1 MQNALAQRRRNMI
14 WELVA
19 DYTFIFFYSVVFA
32 GVIACLIYLALLIYA
47 DQQHL
52 FAISGIGAFIL
63 FVTAIAIW
71 AIRKIILRNRQ
82 ARKIAW
88 SCLTQASQTAA
99 PSDKAIILNASYTL
113 APNLEPDCRMDIC
126 DDYEAEDV
134 PLQLPRHWAAQ
145 METNDLA
152 YIPTRVFP
160 VTGSGKV
167 AIFSPQIRGYD
178 TGTVWRR
185 MHRNAIHLQDA
196 GYIMLSIGN
205 FSMHDEMSA
214 GIPPPNYSA
223 SIRNGYMWKAGV
235 GGAGLFLCLV
245 YAFEA
250 YPDLALGKLMGCISA
265 FILCLTPMITAQ
277 TRYDRFLRKV
287 RQFYGQRGVP
297 FCDILDTDTQ
307 EY

>member
-1 MQNALAQRRRNMI
+1 MNLKRYNSPTVRPHPLFNPNIYEQNPTLTDAERLWVQNALAQRRRNMI
-14 WELVA
+14 WGLVA

-71 AIRKIILRNRQ
+71 AIRKIIWRNRQ

-113 APNLEPDCRMDIC
+113 ASNLEPDCRMDIC

-134 PLQLPRHWAAQ
+134 PLQLPGQWAAQ

-185 MHRNAIHLQDA
+185 VHRNAIHLQDA

-214 GIPPPNYSA
+214 GIPPPE
-223 SIRNGYMWKAGV
+223 
-235 GGAGLFLCLV
+235 LQCLHQERLYV
-245 YAFEA
+245 DSRRRGRRAF
-250 YPDLALGKLMGCISA
+250 
-265 FILCLTPMITAQ
+265 PMP
-277 TRYDRFLRKV
+277 RSCV
-287 RQFYGQRGVP
+287 
-297 FCDILDTDTQ
+297 
-307 EY
+307 